1 ARGDPVDRLAIM
13 RPVPRARAVIAA
25 LFVACFLTACQKSAP
40 SLDPVQRLS
49 YGARPA
55 VVRVRAYATAKFS
68 APPAALADAHRDIV
82 AQGLARP
89 AAPPRDAASIDT
101 GAGGSGSGF
110 VVHPDGFILTSGHV
124 VSLIRDPAAVQR
136 DLLANGAIALLLARY
151 PIDVLRS
158 LHRASALVPLV
169 ERLAGRGTLRDVR
182 TFREVDL
189 SNGDRAAFSILEFS
203 PSLAEKGDDVAL
215 LRIDRHDLPI
225 LPLGDSD
232 AVHVQDPIWVIGY
245 PSVASTSDELIGGWL
260 SQETDLEATVNSG
273 SITSIKRN
281 VANLPVFQT
290 EVPLYPGN
298 SGGPA
303 VDRDGRVI
311 GIATW
316 GHATAAAIKFLVP
329 IRVAT
334 PYLARRRVDLSEK
347 GSFTTAYAT
356 ALEAAEAGDWR
367 DALVGLRKANDVF
380 PGNPDVA
387 RLTRDAEAAV
397 RMLPFWRNRVGGTTL
412 AALAIGAALLAL
424 VLVIRYLRRPA
435 DAPRRPYP
443 SARTRPDAATSPAPP
458 EPEPTLVVPLR
469 TASEGGVLGR
479 LTILNGPRAG
489 EQIGLG
495 GSGIRIGREPAVCEI
510 VLDDPKISR
519 LHAEIVELEGRVLL
533 IDRKSSNGTWVNDTR
548 VDRHVLTDG
557 DIIYFGGRSAVAA
570 AFHG

>member
-1 ARGDPVDRLAIM
+1 MASRPRFRVVLA
-13 RPVPRARAVIAA
+13 VLIAA
-25 LFVACFLTACQKSAP
+25 ASIAGCRKSAP
-40 SLDPVQRLS
+40 SLDPVQRIS

-55 VVRVRAYATAKFS
+55 VVRVRAYATATFS
-68 APPAALADAHRDIV
+68 APASALAEAHREIV
-82 AQGLARP
+82 AEGLAR
-89 AAPPRDAASIDT
+89 ASELPRDGASVET

-124 VSLIRDPAAVQR
+124 VSLIRDPAAVQH
-136 DLLANGAIALLLARY
+136 DLLQNGAVALLLARY
-151 PIDVLRS
+151 PVDVLRS
-158 LHRASALVPLV
+158 LHRASALVPLID
-169 ERLAGRGTLRDVR
+169 RLASRGSLRDVR

-203 PSLAEKGDDVAL
+203 PSLAARGDDVAL
-215 LRIDRHDLPI
+215 LRIERNDLPI

-245 PSVASTSDELIGGWL
+245 PAVASTSDDMIGGWL

-303 VDRDGRVI
+303 LDRTGAVI

-316 GHATAAAIKFLVP
+316 GHATADAIKFLVP
-329 IRVAT
+329 IRVAR
-334 PYLARRRVDLSEK
+334 PYLARRRVDLREK

-367 DALVGLRKANDVF
+367 DALAGLREANAIF

-397 RMLPFWRNRVGGTTL
+397 RTLPFWKNRVGGSTL
-412 AALAIGAALLAL
+412 AIAGALAAILLA
-424 VLVIRYLRRPA
+424 VLVVRRVRRRPQRDVSA
-435 DAPRRPYP
+435 TVPPQRR
-443 SARTRPDAATSPAPP
+443 RAAQPAPSGVEPPPSDKP
-458 EPEPTLVVPLR
+458 EATVIVPLR
-469 TASEGGVLGR
+469 RSAESGVLGR

-495 GSGIRIGREPAVCEI
+495 GSGIRIGREPSVCEI
-510 VLDDPKISR
+510 VLDDPKVSR

-533 IDRKSSNGTWVNDTR
+533 IDRKSSNGTWVNDRR
-548 VDRHVLTDG
+548 VDRHPLADG

>member
-1 ARGDPVDRLAIM
+1 VVAAVLAAI
-13 RPVPRARAVIAA
+13 
-25 LFVACFLTACQKSAP
+25 LLTAYRKSAP
-40 SLDPVQRLS
+40 PLDPAQRLS
-49 YGARPA
+49 YGSRPA
-55 VVRVRAYATAKFS
+55 VVRVRAYATATFS
-68 APPAALADAHRDIV
+68 APASALLQAHRDIV
-82 AQGLARP
+82 RQGLAGTLT
-89 AAPPRDAASIDT
+89 APREDATIDT

-136 DLLANGAIALLLARY
+136 DLRQNGAVALLLARY
-151 PIDVLRS
+151 PVDVLRA
-158 LHRASALVPLV
+158 LHRTSALLPLV
-169 ERLAGRGTLRDVR
+169 DRLAADGSLRDVR
-182 TFREVDL
+182 TFREIDL

-203 PSLAEKGDDVAL
+203 PSLAARGDDVAL
-215 LRIDRHDLPI
+215 LRIERNDLPV

-245 PSVASTSDELIGGWL
+245 PAVASTSDELIGGWL

-303 VDRDGRVI
+303 IDRSGAVI

-316 GHATAAAIKFLVP
+316 GHATADAIKFLVP
-329 IRVAT
+329 IRVAR
-334 PYLARRRVDLSEK
+334 PYLARRKVDLAEK
-347 GSFTTAYAT
+347 GSFTPLYAA
-356 ALEAAEAGDWR
+356 ALEAAGAGDWR
-367 DALVGLRKANDVF
+367 DALDGLRKANEVY

-397 RMLPFWRNRVGGTTL
+397 RTLPFWKNRLGTTTIAAL
-412 AALAIGAALLAL
+412 AALLLLVAFFAA
-424 VLVIRYLRRPA
+424 RGLRR
-435 DAPRRPYP
+435 
-443 SARTRPDAATSPAPP
+443 RTSRPAPAHRAAAP
-458 EPEPTLVVPLR
+458 EAHPTRGAGASEDQPQATLVVPLR
-469 TASEGGVLGR
+469 ATLEEGVLGR

-495 GSGIRIGREPAVCEI
+495 GSGIRIGREPSVCEI
-510 VLDDPKISR
+510 VLDDPKVSR
-519 LHAEIVELEGRVLL
+519 LHAEIVELDGRVLL
-533 IDRKSSNGTWVNDTR
+533 IDRKSSNGTWVNDRR
-548 VDRHVLTDG
+548 VDRHTLTDG

>member
-1 ARGDPVDRLAIM
+1 M
-13 RPVPRARAVIAA
+13 RPHPRVRAVIAA
-25 LFVACFLTACQKSAP
+25 LAVGLLLAGCRKIAP
-40 SLDPVQRLS
+40 PLDPVQRIS

-55 VVRVRAYATAKFS
+55 VVRVRAYATATFS
-68 APPAALADAHRDIV
+68 APATALAAAHREIS
-82 AQGLARP
+82 ARGLGGALP
-89 AAPPRDAASIDT
+89 SPRDDASIET

-136 DLLANGAIALLLARY
+136 DLLQNGAVATLLARY
-151 PIDVLRS
+151 PIDVLRA
-158 LHRASALVPLV
+158 LHRDSALVPLID
-169 ERLAGRGTLRDVR
+169 RLAGRGSLRDVR

-203 PSLAEKGDDVAL
+203 PSLAARGDDVAL
-215 LRIDRHDLPI
+215 LRIERNDLPI

-232 AVHVQDPIWVIGY
+232 SVHVQDPIWVIGY
-245 PSVASTSDELIGGWL
+245 PAVASTSDELIGGWL
-260 SQETDLEATVNSG
+260 SQETDLEATVNPG

-303 VDRDGRVI
+303 IDRSGAVI

-316 GHATAAAIKFLVP
+316 GHATADAIKFLVP
-329 IRVAT
+329 IRVAR
-334 PYLARRRVDLSEK
+334 PYLSRRRVDLGET
-347 GSFTTAYAT
+347 GSFAPVYAA
-356 ALEAAEAGDWR
+356 ALEAAAAGDWR
-367 DALVGLRKANDVF
+367 DALKGLKRANEIF

-387 RLTRDAEAAV
+387 RLARDAEAAV
-397 RMLPFWRNRVGGTTL
+397 RTLPFWKNRVGGTTL
-412 AALAIGAALLAL
+412 IAAATLAALFAGLFLRPR
-424 VLVIRYLRRPA
+424 IRRRRESRPA
-435 DAPRRPYP
+435 ASSAAPRR
-443 SARTRPDAATSPAPP
+443 AEAAFAPGEQP
-458 EPEPTLVVPLR
+458 EATLLVPLR
-469 TASEGGVLGR
+469 TAAPGGVLGR

-495 GSGIRIGREPAVCEI
+495 GSGIRIGREASLCEI

-533 IDRKSSNGTWVNDTR
+533 IDRKSSNGTWVNDRR

-557 DIIYFGGRSAVAA
+557 DIIYFGGRSAVAV

>member
-1 ARGDPVDRLAIM
+1 M
-13 RPVPRARAVIAA
+13 RSDPRARAVTAA
-25 LFVACFLTACQKSAP
+25 LVAAMSLAACQQSAP
-40 SLDPVQRLS
+40 PLDPVQRIS

-55 VVRVRAYATAKFS
+55 VVRVRAYATATFS
-68 APPAALADAHRDIV
+68 APVAALRETHREI
-82 AQGLARP
+82 ATQGLAP
-89 AAPPRDAASIDT
+89 SLAAPREPASIET

-136 DLLANGAIALLLARY
+136 ELLTNGAVATLLAHY

-158 LHRASALVPLV
+158 LHRASALIPLV
-169 ERLAGRGTLRDVR
+169 DRLAARGSLRDIR

-203 PSLAEKGDDVAL
+203 PSLAARGDDVAL
-215 LRIDRHDLPI
+215 LRIERHDLPV

-245 PSVASTSDELIGGWL
+245 PAVASTSDELIGGWL

-273 SITSIKRN
+273 TITSIKRN

-303 VDRDGRVI
+303 LDRGGRVI

-329 IRVAT
+329 IRVAR

-347 GSFTTAYAT
+347 GSFTSAYAA

-367 DALVGLRKANDVF
+367 DALAGLRRANDAF
-380 PGNPDVA
+380 PGNADVA

-397 RMLPFWRNRVGGTTL
+397 RMLPFWKNRVGRTTAIATSIGVALL
-412 AALAIGAALLAL
+412 AALVFIRHARGRRRARPKPVRAAT
-424 VLVIRYLRRPA
+424 
-435 DAPRRPYP
+435 P
-443 SARTRPDAATSPAPP
+443 SAPQPPASEAPG
-458 EPEPTLVVPLR
+458 PEPTLVVPLR
-469 TASEGGVLGR
+469 TPLERGVLGR
-479 LTILNGPRAG
+479 LTILNGSRAG

-495 GSGIRIGREPAVCEI
+495 GSGIRIGREPTFCEI

-533 IDRKSSNGTWVNDTR
+533 IDRKSSNGTWVNDRR
-548 VDRHVLTDG
+548 VERHVLRDG

>member
-1 ARGDPVDRLAIM
+1 MAP
-13 RPVPRARAVIAA
+13 RPRPRALFAA
-25 LFVACFLTACQKSAP
+25 LVAAFALAACSKSAP
-40 SLDPVQRLS
+40 PLDPVQRIS

-55 VVRVRAYATAKFS
+55 VVRVRAYATATFS
-68 APPAALADAHRDIV
+68 APGSALAETHREIV

-89 AAPPRDAASIDT
+89 REAPREGGSVET

-136 DLLANGAIALLLARY
+136 DLLQNGAVALLLARY
-151 PIDVLRS
+151 PVDVLRS

-169 ERLAGRGTLRDVR
+169 DRLAARGSLRDVR

-189 SNGDRAAFSILEFS
+189 SNGDRAAFSILEYS
-203 PSLAEKGDDVAL
+203 PSLADRGDDVAL
-215 LRIDRHDLPI
+215 LRIDRNDLPV

-232 AVHVQDPIWVIGY
+232 AVHVQDSIWVIGY
-245 PSVASTSDELIGGWL
+245 PAVASISDEMIGGWL

-303 VDRDGRVI
+303 LDRTGAVI

-316 GHATAAAIKFLVP
+316 GHATADAIKFLVP
-329 IRVAT
+329 IRVAR
-334 PYLARRRVDLSEK
+334 PYLVRRKVDLREK
-347 GSFTTAYAT
+347 GSFTSAYAA
-356 ALEAAEAGDWR
+356 ALESAQAGDWR
-367 DALVGLRKANDVF
+367 DALAGLRQANEVF

-387 RLTRDAEAAV
+387 RLTRDAQAAV
-397 RMLPFWRNRVGGTTL
+397 RTLPFWKNRVGGTTIAIVAVL
-412 AALAIGAALLAL
+412 TGLIAAAL
-424 VLVIRYLRRPA
+424 VVRHVRRRPRPELSA
-435 DAPRRPYP
+435 TIPPQPRRAAPRAPELP
-443 SARTRPDAATSPAPP
+443 GGESAPP
-458 EPEPTLVVPLR
+458 ESPEPTLIVPLR
-469 TASEGGVLGR
+469 PASESGVLGR

-495 GSGIRIGREPAVCEI
+495 GSGIRIGREPSFCEI
-510 VLDDPKISR
+510 VLDDPKVSR

-533 IDRKSSNGTWVNDTR
+533 IDRKSSNGTWVNDRR
-548 VDRHVLTDG
+548 VDRHPLADG

>member
-1 ARGDPVDRLAIM
+1 M
-13 RPVPRARAVIAA
+13 RPRPRSRAVLAVLVAA
-25 LFVACFLTACQKSAP
+25 LLAAACRKGAP
-40 SLDPVQRLS
+40 PLDPVQRIS

-55 VVRVRAYATAKFS
+55 VVRVRAYATAAFS
-68 APPAALADAHRDIV
+68 APAAALAAAHREIV
-82 AQGLARP
+82 LAGLAR
-89 AAPPRDAASIDT
+89 ASEAPRDGGSIET

-110 VVHPDGFILTSGHV
+110 VVHPDGLILTSGHV
-124 VSLIRDPAAVQR
+124 VSLIRDPAAVQHE
-136 DLLANGAIALLLARY
+136 LLQNGAVALLLARY
-151 PIDVLRS
+151 PVDVLRA
-158 LHRASALVPLV
+158 LHRASALVPLID
-169 ERLAGRGTLRDVR
+169 RLAARGSLRDVR

-189 SNGDRAAFSILEFS
+189 SNGDRAAFAILEFS
-203 PSLAEKGDDVAL
+203 PSLAARGDDVAL
-215 LRIDRHDLPI
+215 LRIERNDLPV

-245 PSVASTSDELIGGWL
+245 PAVASTSDDLIGGWL

-303 VDRDGRVI
+303 LDRTGAVI

-316 GHATAAAIKFLVP
+316 GHATADAIKFLVP
-329 IRVAT
+329 IRVAR
-334 PYLARRRVDLSEK
+334 PYLARRRVDLREK
-347 GSFTTAYAT
+347 GSFTTVYAA

-367 DALVGLRKANDVF
+367 DALAGLRAANEIF
-380 PGNPDVA
+380 SGNPDVA

-397 RMLPFWRNRVGGTTL
+397 RTLPFWKNRMGGSTIAIV
-412 AALAIGAALLAL
+412 AALAA
-424 VLVIRYLRRPA
+424 VLVAAFLARRLRRRPRNDL
-435 DAPRRPYP
+435 DATTPPRPRRAPTEAPATEVPP
-443 SARTRPDAATSPAPP
+443 SEAPAP
-458 EPEPTLVVPLR
+458 TLIVPIR
-469 TASEGGVLGR
+469 HAAEGGMLGR

-495 GSGIRIGREPAVCEI
+495 GSGIRIGREPSICEI
-510 VLDDPKISR
+510 VLDDPKVSR

-533 IDRKSSNGTWVNDTR
+533 IDRKSSNGTWVNDRR
-548 VDRHVLTDG
+548 VDRHQLADG
-557 DIIYFGGRSAVAA
+557 DIIYFGGRNAVAA